1 MQECKDAE
9 PDVLFVGDSMVQL
22 MQQYEVIVISLMC
35 VHNIRLQFHL
45 FSNKTF
51 YPNAYENNS
60 NRSNGMNSKE
70 KSTIG
75 APILSFHDYKSSRA
89 EVCVQNVE
97 MHLMREL
104 KKTVCQW
111 FAS

>member
-1 MQECKDAE
+1 MELSYILQHNRFVQECKDAE

-45 FSNKTF
+45 FSKKTF

-60 NRSNGMNSKE
+60 NRSNAMYTKE
-70 KSTIG
+70 KPTIG
-75 APILSFHDYKSSRA
+75 APILSFHKYKSSRA
-89 EVCVQNVE
+89 EQCVCK
-97 MHLMREL
+97 ML
-104 KKTVCQW
+104 KC
-111 FAS
+111 A